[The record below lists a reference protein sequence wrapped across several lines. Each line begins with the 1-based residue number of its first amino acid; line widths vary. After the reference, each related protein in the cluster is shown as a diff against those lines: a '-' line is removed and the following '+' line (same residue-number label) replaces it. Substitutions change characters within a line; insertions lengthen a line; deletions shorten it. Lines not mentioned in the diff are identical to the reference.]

1 MTATLFIIFFAL
13 ALINVPIA
21 IALMAATA
29 VPVMAFTDLNI
40 IVVIQRF
47 FYSLNSFPLMSI
59 PFFVLAGGFLS
70 EGGVS
75 RRLVNLADAIVGSL
89 PGGMAIAA
97 FVASALFGA
106 ISGSATAT
114 VAAIGSIIVPALLKS
129 GYDLKFSLATVASA
143 GYLGIIIPPSIP
155 MVTYGLATGVSV
167 GDLFLCGF
175 IPGIILVVFMSVYAV
190 VYGKRHIPITS
201 KFSWKKLGKTFVDSI
216 WALGMPIIIL
226 GGIYSGVFTPTESAA
241 VACVYAILVGCFV
254 YRELTFKQIIEIFKS
269 SFRSSAMILFIV
281 AAAAAFGW
289 LMTWANIPAQIAEAI
304 IRVSPN
310 KYVFLLLVNLL
321 LLFVGVFMDTNAAI
335 LILAPIF
342 MIMLPTYHI
351 DPLAFGVVM
360 VVNLAI
366 GLLTPPLGLNIY
378 VAAGLRDVKPDVVIN
393 RHLVWYIV
401 LSILAL
407 LLFTYVPGIV
417 TLLPHLIHGG

>member
-335 LILAPIF
+335 LIMAPIF
-342 MIMLPTYHI
+342 MNMLPTYHI